1 MSHEVKKRY
10 EKKLTAFGKR
20 LKTVREKKS
29 MTQEYVAFNAGISF
43 TTVNN
48 IENGHLN
55 PTLATIFAIADSL
68 KVPVKELME

>member
-1 MSHEVKKRY
+1 
-10 EKKLTAFGKR
+10 
-20 LKTVREKKS
+20 